1 MLTKRKQILCTIKI
15 DQQQRRSKRSTSST
29 YKRVDESEDDE
40 FQDAI
45 IPGMIIP
52 HLPPHKNDI
61 QPAQRIWQNSGY
73 DLVRDPSVIKYKNSK
88 WHSKLATQKPF
99 TFRDWRVF
107 WSDAG
112 FSLEQI
118 NIPHYLSKEYK
129 SQSPHDKSRRNESIR
144 IYERERQ
151 YAIDNGKGLKRS
163 RIDETLLEVEAK
175 KKQSSSSS
183 SSSSRSSS
191 SSNNQELE
199 EDWTWKGNT
208 IVP

>member
-15 DQQQRRSKRSTSST
+15 DQQQRRSKRSSSST

-45 IPGMIIP
+45 IPGMTIS
-52 HLPPHKNDI
+52 HLPPHKSDI
-61 QPAQRIWQNSGY
+61 QSAQRIWQNRGY

-88 WHSKLATQKPF
+88 WHSKLATQKQF
-99 TFRDWRVF
+99 TFKDWREF

-129 SQSPHDKSRRNESIR
+129 SQSPHDKSR
-144 IYERERQ
+144 
-151 YAIDNGKGLKRS
+151 
-163 RIDETLLEVEAK
+163 
-175 KKQSSSSS
+175 
-183 SSSSRSSS
+183 
-191 SSNNQELE
+191 
-199 EDWTWKGNT
+199 
-208 IVP
+208 